1 MSAKLEIDLPNE
13 LLPYKERIEAT
24 IKPFVEI
31 RAKTENNLRLWQ
43 SKFGGFPY
51 FPKEL
56 QYPTDSIGQAM
67 FLLAQL
73 NFGETPKLDPFP
85 ERGILQFYISGGHD
99 LFGAS
104 FESPARQD
112 DFRVL
117 YFPDIT
123 EDESQ
128 LVKDFSF
135 LSKPDSLPLYE
146 QSSLTF
152 SAKWAPLPESDYQFE
167 QSILNLNPT
176 SKYDLYKDY
185 QKVYQEYAK
194 LFHSAGHKIGGYPN
208 FTQSDPRVLEPYK
221 GEKYILLFQMDSDDE
236 AGIMWG
242 DVGVANFF
250 ISEKDLEDRNFS
262 RVLYNWDCA

>member
-152 SAKWAPLPESDYQFE
+152 SAKW
-167 QSILNLNPT
+167 
-176 SKYDLYKDY
+176 
-185 QKVYQEYAK
+185 
-194 LFHSAGHKIGGYPN
+194 
-208 FTQSDPRVLEPYK
+208 
-221 GEKYILLFQMDSDDE
+221 
-236 AGIMWG
+236 
-242 DVGVANFF
+242 
-250 ISEKDLEDRNFS
+250 
-262 RVLYNWDCA
+262 